1 MYCLHPKFSP
11 LCCPFFISKMLIAP
25 SSNDKFLSA
34 YLIFLHTVV
43 VIGFQP
49 DQYTVDEGAG
59 SVNFTV
65 LVIDGQLDFDVVVEF
80 FTEDGSAQGMYE
92 AAKRQAYFSINLPS
106 LLLLCLSS
114 ISFHLLC
121 KTEKKKDW

>member
-1 MYCLHPKFSP
+1 M
-11 LCCPFFISKMLIAP
+11 
-25 SSNDKFLSA
+25 
-34 YLIFLHTVV
+34 V

-80 FTEDGSAQGMYE
+80 FTEDDSAQGMYMHE
-92 AAKRQAYFSINLPS
+92 ERK
-106 LLLLCLSS
+106 
-114 ISFHLLC
+114 
-121 KTEKKKDW
+121 